1 MNRQHTNSEDT
12 ITTLFVEILMPMS
25 ATWRIHEQTTKPLV
39 ENQRKPDA
47 IIRTVERYPMA
58 VEVKIDYKRG
68 PNETGEKQAR
78 EQYLGKTLGMTLE
91 TLTSAIAIRLPHRFR
106 TMPRDEIRENL
117 EASNDFAYT
126 LLSIDEPHRFPKK
139 GWLHG
144 SIADIATAIRIG
156 ATPITKIEQAA
167 EVLENGIH
175 RAAVIVNGAIQHR
188 PHIGK
193 RIGELLVQEP
203 GEQTTQMAMLII
215 SNALVFQSSLARKPD
230 LEAVPSLSEFTADY
244 GQLDSDEVLRAWRE
258 IQKVNY
264 APIFSVAY
272 NLVETLAADDKLVGE
287 ILSVLR
293 DTARELEKMGL
304 AQEHELAG
312 IVFQKLIDNRK
323 ILKANYTRPESS
335 ALLCAL
341 ALPELKMDPK
351 KLKIADFACGTGSL
365 LNGVYQRLLMLYE
378 QTSGNGETI
387 HQYMMENNL
396 VGCDILP
403 NAAHLTASIIA
414 STYPDIRIGGTRIH
428 TMPYGT
434 QRADGLYAIGALNL
448 LSDPAGTLPLDL
460 GATETA
466 TGQGTE
472 TIELRDAFK
481 HGEFDIVIQNPPYTR
496 SGADGNSN
504 VPKSIFADKK
514 EAAAMRASRRAQ
526 GRRLAG
532 NNPGEGPDFVDLADR
547 MLKQNGTMAFVLPA
561 TAITGNSW
569 YKVRRLWAEEYHDL
583 LVITVAH
590 EDVEECAFS
599 ADTSISEGLILA
611 KKGKRQNTE
620 RGTFVCLKRC
630 PHGQLEALE
639 IARGIHA
646 LKNIRQLDED
656 TLSGGKPLQI
666 GDEVIGHVICA
677 PILQSDAGW
686 PLSRVKD
693 MSVVQSAYQLT
704 KGLLRIPR
712 QTSDIQLAIRPV
724 SEIATLGIGTK
735 DIRGGGGRGAFDVE
749 KGCPDTAIY
758 PCLWHVDSRSD
769 AQQAM
774 LVPPDAHAHPRPNS
788 AEKVQRIMRLSGRV
802 HYNVELRFTANSLAV
817 MFTQQNAIGVNK
829 LPNVFFHNKI
839 HEYAWT
845 LWCNSTF
852 GLLCHWYQSGKQQQ
866 GRGVLSRA
874 TFKAMP
880 TLDVQQLSDSA
891 LAKAEQI
898 FNELKLQ
905 QMRPFNQMDKDPVRH
920 ELDHR
925 LLSEVLGITEEERP
939 DVHEGLALLRKMLC
953 KEPSIHSEEESKV
966 KLDAS

>member
-25 ATWRIHEQTTKPLV
+25 ATWRIHEQTTIPLV
-39 ENQRKPDA
+39 ENQRKPDV

-78 EQYLGKTLGMTLE
+78 EHYLGKTLRTTGE
-91 TLTSAIAIRLPHRFR
+91 TIASAIAIRLPYRFR

-117 EASNDFAYT
+117 EASHDFAYT
-126 LLSIDEPHRFPKK
+126 LLSVDEPHRFPKK

-156 ATPITKIEQAA
+156 ATPITKIERAA

-175 RAAVIVNGAIQHR
+175 RAAVIVNSATQDR

-230 LEAVPSLSEFTADY
+230 LETVPSLSELTADY
-244 GQLDSDEVLRAWRE
+244 GQLDSDEILRAWRE

-264 APIFSVAY
+264 APIFNVAY
-272 NLVETLAADDKLVGE
+272 NLVQTLAADDKLVGE

-341 ALPELKMDPK
+341 ALPELKGDPK

-378 QTSGNGETI
+378 QAGGKGETI

-414 STYPDIRIGGTRIH
+414 STYPDVRIGGTRIH

-434 QRADGLYAIGALNL
+434 PRADGLYAIGALNL
-448 LSDPAGTLPLDL
+448 LSDPAGTLPLALDT
-460 GATETA
+460 TETA

-472 TIELRDAFK
+472 TTDLRQAFR
-481 HGEFDIVIQNPPYTR
+481 HSEFDIVIQNPPYTR
-496 SGADGNSN
+496 TGDNNAN
-504 VPKSIFADKK
+504 VPKSIFGDKKVAAVMRDSLKAQKCQLTGNNTGLGAHFVELADK
-514 EAAAMRASRRAQ
+514 
-526 GRRLAG
+526 
-532 NNPGEGPDFVDLADR
+532 
-547 MLKQNGTMAFVLPA
+547 MLKRNAKMAFVLPA
-561 TAITGNSW
+561 TAITGSSW
-569 YKVRRLWAEEYHDL
+569 QKVRKMWAEEYHNVF
-583 LVITVAH
+583 VITIADANI
-590 EDVEECAFS
+590 EKCAFS
-599 ADTSISEGLILA
+599 ADTGMAECLVVA
-611 KKGKRQNTE
+611 TKGKPKNTG
-620 RGTFVCLKRC
+620 RGIFICLTLSLS
-630 PHGQLEALE
+630 GELEALE
-639 IARGIHA
+639 VA
-646 LKNIRQLDED
+646 KQIRRFKSNSRHLED
-656 TLSGGKPLQI
+656 GMGGGDPLMI
-666 GDEVIGHVICA
+666 GDATIGQVISA
-677 PILQSDAGW
+677 PLPHSDTGW
-686 PLSRVKD
+686 PISRVKD
-693 MSVVQSAYQLT
+693 MVAIQSAYYLANGQIRL
-704 KGLLRIPR
+704 PR
-712 QTSDIQLAIRPV
+712 QGDAIHFPCCPA
-724 SEIATLGIGTK
+724 SEIGTLGAGPK
-735 DIRGGGGRGAFDVE
+735 DIYGGGGRGAFDVE
-749 KGCPDTAIY
+749 KGCPDTAQY
-758 PCLWHVDSRSD
+758 PGLWHVDGTTQR
-769 AQQAM
+769 AM
-774 LVPPDAHAHPRPNS
+774 VVPPDSHARPRPNS
-788 AEKVQRIMRLSGRV
+788 DEKAQRILKLNSRV
-802 HYNVELRFTANSLAV
+802 HYNTELRFNANSLAV
-817 MFTQQNAIGVNK
+817 MFTEDKSLGIALI
-829 LPNVFFHNKI
+829 PNVCFMNEKY
-839 HEYAWT
+839 EYVWT

-852 GLLCHWYQSGKQQQ
+852 GLLTHWMHSGTQQQ
-866 GRGVLSRA
+866 GRGKLSRA
-874 TFKAMP
+874 AFDAMP
-880 TLDVQQLSDSA
+880 TLDVRQLSDEA
-891 LAKAEQI
+891 LTTAERI
-898 FNELKLQ
+898 FNELKDQKML
-905 QMRPFNQMDKDPVRH
+905 PFNQMDEDPVRH
-920 ELDHR
+920 ELDR
-925 LLSEVLGITEEERP
+925 LLLTEVLGITEEERP

-953 KEPSIHSEEESKV
+953 QEPSIHGGKKSKV
-966 KLDAS
+966 KLDTA

>member
-39 ENQRKPDA
+39 ENQRKPDV
-47 IIRTVERYPMA
+47 IIQTVERYPMA

-68 PNETGEKQAR
+68 SNETGEKQAR
-78 EQYLGKTLGMTLE
+78 EHYLGKTLRATLE
-91 TLTSAIAIRLPHRFR
+91 TIASAIAIRIPYRFR
-106 TMPRDEIRENL
+106 TIPRDEIRQNL
-117 EASNDFAYT
+117 EAAQDFGYA
-126 LLSIDEPHRFPKK
+126 LLNLDESHRFPRK
-139 GWLHG
+139 GWLSG

-175 RAAVIVNGAIQHR
+175 RAAVIVDSAIQHR

-203 GEQTTQMAMLII
+203 GGQTTQMAMLII

-230 LEAVPSLSEFTADY
+230 LETVPSLSELTADY

-258 IQKVNY
+258 IQKINY
-264 APIFSVAY
+264 APIFNVAY

-335 ALLCAL
+335 ALLCTL
-341 ALPELKMDPK
+341 ALPELKADPK
-351 KLKIADFACGTGSL
+351 RLKIADFACGTGSL

-378 QTSGNGETI
+378 QTGGKGETL
-387 HQYMMENNL
+387 HQYMMEKNL

-414 STYPDIRIGGTRIH
+414 STYPDVRIGGTRIH

-434 QRADGLYAIGALNL
+434 PRADGLYAIGALNL
-448 LSDPAGTLPLDL
+448 LSDPAGTLPLNL
-460 GATETA
+460 STTETA

-504 VPKSIFADKK
+504 IPKSIFADQQ
-514 EAAAMRASRRAQ
+514 EAAAMRASRKAQ
-526 GRRLAG
+526 GRRLSG

-547 MLKQNGTMAFVLPA
+547 MLKRNGTMAFVLPA
-561 TAITGNSW
+561 TAITGSSW
-569 YKVRRLWAEEYHDL
+569 QKVRKMWAEEYHYIL
-583 LVITVAH
+583 IITIAH
-590 EDVEECAFS
+590 EDIEECAFS
-599 ADTSISEGLILA
+599 ADTGMAECLVIA
-611 KKGKRQNTE
+611 KKGKRKNTG

-630 PHGQLEALE
+630 PHGELEALE
-639 IARGIHA
+639 IAKRIHTF
-646 LKNIRQLDED
+646 KNIHRLDD
-656 TLSGGKPLQI
+656 NTLSGGEPLQI
-666 GDEVIGHVICA
+666 GDEVIGHIISA
-677 PILQSDAGW
+677 PIVQGDAGW

-693 MSVVQSAYQLT
+693 MSVVQSAHQLAN
-704 KGLLRIPR
+704 GRMRLPR
-712 QTSDIQLAIRPV
+712 QTSDIQLAMRPV

-749 KGCPDTAIY
+749 KGYPDTAIY
-758 PCLWHVDSRSD
+758 PCLWHVDSNSD
-769 AQQAM
+769 SQRAM
-774 LVPPDAHAHPRPNS
+774 LVSPNAHAHPRPNS
-788 AEKVQRIMRLSGRV
+788 AEKVQRIMRLNGSV
-802 HYNVELRFTANSLAV
+802 HYNMELRFNANSLTV
-817 MFTQQNAIGVNK
+817 MFTERNAIGVNK
-829 LPNVFFHNKI
+829 LPNVLFDNKT

-845 LWCNSTF
+845 LWCNSTL
-852 GLLCHWYQSGKQQQ
+852 GLLCHWYQCGKQQQ

-874 TFKAMP
+874 TFDAMP
-880 TLDVQQLSDSA
+880 TLDVRQLSDKA
-891 LAKAEQI
+891 LANAEQI
-898 FNELKLQ
+898 FNELKHQKML
-905 QMRPFNQMDKDPVRH
+905 PFNQIDEDPVRH
-920 ELDHR
+920 ELDR
-925 LLSEVLGITEEERP
+925 LLLSEVLGITESERP
-939 DVHEGLALLRKMLC
+939 DVHEGIALLRKMLC
-953 KEPSIHSEEESKV
+953 QEPSIHGGKKSKV

>member
-1 MNRQHTNSEDT
+1 MSRQPTNSEDT

-25 ATWRIHEQTTKPLV
+25 ATWNIYEQTTRPLV
-39 ENQRKPDA
+39 ENQKKPDV
-47 IIRTVERYPMA
+47 IIRTIERYPIA
-58 VEVKIDYKRG
+58 VEVKIDDERS

-78 EQYLGKTLGMTLE
+78 ERYLGKTLRTALE
-91 TLTSAIAIRLPHRFR
+91 TITSAIAIRLPYRFR
-106 TMPRDEIRENL
+106 NMPRDEISENL
-117 EASNDFAYT
+117 EASKDFAYA
-126 LLSIDEPHRFPKK
+126 LLNVDKPYRFPET
-139 GWLHG
+139 GWLYG

-156 ATPITKIEQAA
+156 ATPITKIERAA
-167 EVLENGIH
+167 EVLEQGIH
-175 RAAVIVNGAIQHR
+175 NAAVIVNSAIQHR

-230 LEAVPSLSEFTADY
+230 LETVPSLSELTADY

-264 APIFSVAY
+264 APIFNVAY

-293 DTARELEKMGL
+293 DTARELERMGL

-341 ALPELKMDPK
+341 ALPELKSDPK

-378 QTSGNGETI
+378 QTGGKGETI

-414 STYPDIRIGGTRIH
+414 NTYPDVRIGGTRIH

-434 QRADGLYAIGALNL
+434 PRADGLYAIGALNL
-448 LSDPAGTLPLDL
+448 LSDPAGTLPLTLDT
-460 GATETA
+460 TETA
-466 TGQGTE
+466 TGQGSE
-472 TIELRDAFK
+472 TTDLRDAFR

-504 VPKSIFADKK
+504 VPKSVFADKQ
-514 EAAAMRASRRAQ
+514 EAAAMRVSRKAQ

-532 NNPGEGPDFVDLADR
+532 NNTGEGADFVDLADR
-547 MLKQNGTMAFVLPA
+547 MLKRNGIMAFVLPV
-561 TAITGNSW
+561 TAITGDSW
-569 YKVRRLWAEEYHDL
+569 HKVRKLWAEEYHDV

-590 EDVEECAFS
+590 EDIEECAFS
-599 ADTSISEGLILA
+599 ADTGIAECLVVA
-611 KKGKRQNTE
+611 KKGTRQNIG

-630 PHGQLEALE
+630 PHGELEALE
-639 IARGIHA
+639 IAKSIHT
-646 LKNIRQLDED
+646 LKNIRQLDDD
-656 TLSGGKPLQI
+656 TIGGGDLIQI
-666 GDEVIGHVICA
+666 GDAVIGHVISA
-677 PILQSDAGW
+677 SIVQSDAGW

-693 MSVVQSAYQLT
+693 MSVVQSAHQLAN
-704 KGLLRIPR
+704 GRVRVPR
-712 QTSDIQLAIRPV
+712 QISDIQLAIRPV

-735 DIRGGGGRGAFDVE
+735 DIRGSGGRGAFDVE

-769 AQQAM
+769 KQRAM

-788 AEKVQRIMRLSGRV
+788 AEKVQRIMSLNGRV
-802 HYNVELRFTANSLAV
+802 HYNMELQFNANSLAV
-817 MFTQQNAIGVNK
+817 MFTEQDAIGVNK
-829 LPNVFFHNKI
+829 LPNVVFDNKMY
-839 HEYAWT
+839 EYAWT
-845 LWCNSTF
+845 LWCNSTL
-852 GLLCHWYQSGKQQQ
+852 GLLCHWYQSGKQQE

-880 TLDVQQLSDSA
+880 TLDVRQLSDAA
-891 LAKAEQI
+891 LTNAERI
-898 FNELKLQ
+898 FNELKHQ
-905 QMRPFNQMDKDPVRH
+905 KMEPFNQMDADPVRH
-920 ELDHR
+920 ELDR
-925 LLSEVLGITEEERP
+925 LLLSEVLGITEVERP
-939 DVHEGLALLRKMLC
+939 DMHEGLVLLRKILC
-953 KEPSIHSEEESKV
+953 QEPSIQGDKKSKV
-966 KLDAS
+966 KLDAA

>member
-12 ITTLFVEILMPMS
+12 VTTLFVEILMPMS
-25 ATWRIHEQTTKPLV
+25 ATWRIYEQTTRPLL
-39 ENQRKPDA
+39 ENQRKPDV
-47 IIRTVERYPMA
+47 IIRTVERYPVA

-78 EQYLGKTLGMTLE
+78 EYYLGKTLRATGE
-91 TLTSAIAIRLPHRFR
+91 TIASAIAIRLPYRFR
-106 TMPRDEIRENL
+106 TMPREEIRENL
-117 EASNDFAYT
+117 EASNDFAYA

-139 GWLHG
+139 GWLEG

-156 ATPITKIEQAA
+156 ATPITKIERAA

-230 LEAVPSLSEFTADY
+230 LEAVPSLSELTADY

-264 APIFSVAY
+264 APIFNVAY

-312 IVFQKLIDNRK
+312 IVFQKLIANRK

-341 ALPELKMDPK
+341 ALPELKSDPK

-378 QTSGNGETI
+378 QTGGNGETI

-414 STYPDIRIGGTRIH
+414 STYPDVRIGGTRIH

-434 QRADGLYAIGALNL
+434 PRADGLYAIGALNL
-448 LSDPAGTLPLDL
+448 LSDPAGTLPLSL
-460 GATETA
+460 GTTETA

-472 TIELRDAFK
+472 TADLRDAFR

-504 VPKSIFADKK
+504 VPKNIFADRK
-514 EAAAMRASRRAQ
+514 EAAAMRASRKAQ
-526 GRRLAG
+526 GRRLTG

-547 MLKQNGTMAFVLPA
+547 MLKRKGTMAFVLPV
-561 TAITGNSW
+561 TAITGSSW
-569 YKVRRLWAEEYHDL
+569 QKVRKIWAKEYHDV
-583 LVITVAH
+583 LVITIAH
-590 EDVEECAFS
+590 EDIEECAFS
-599 ADTSISEGLILA
+599 ADTGMAECLVVA
-611 KKGKRQNTE
+611 KKGKRKKT
-620 RGTFVCLKRC
+620 GHGIFVCLTRC
-630 PHGQLEALE
+630 PNGELEALE
-639 IARGIHA
+639 IAKEFHR
-646 LKNIRQLDED
+646 LENIRQLDD
-656 TLSGGKPLQI
+656 DMLSGGERLQI
-666 GDEVIGHVICA
+666 GGEVIGHVISA
-677 PILQSDAGW
+677 PIVQGDAGW

-693 MSVVQSAYQLT
+693 MSVVQAAHCLT
-704 KGLLRIPR
+704 NGVMRIPR
-712 QTSDIQLAIRPV
+712 QTSDIQIAMRPV

-735 DIRGGGGRGAFDVE
+735 DIRGGGGRGVFDVE
-749 KGCPDTAIY
+749 EGCPDTAVY
-758 PCLWHVDSRSD
+758 PCLWHVDSDSD
-769 AQQAM
+769 SQRAM
-774 LVPPDAHAHPRPNS
+774 LVPPNAHAHPRPNS
-788 AEKVQRIMRLSGRV
+788 AEKIERIMRLNGRV
-802 HYNVELRFTANSLAV
+802 HYNVELRFNANSLTV
-817 MFTQQNAIGVNK
+817 MFTKQDAIGVNK
-829 LPNVFFHNKI
+829 LPNVIFDNKI
-839 HEYAWT
+839 YEYAWT
-845 LWCNSTF
+845 LWCNSTL

-866 GRGVLSRA
+866 GRGVLSRV
-874 TFKAMP
+874 TFNAMP
-880 TLDVQQLSDSA
+880 TLDVRQLSDAA
-891 LAKAEQI
+891 LTNAERI
-898 FNELKLQ
+898 FNELKHQKML
-905 QMRPFNQMDKDPVRH
+905 PFNQMDADPVRH
-920 ELDHR
+920 ELDR
-925 LLSEVLGITEEERP
+925 LLLSEVLGITEEERP

-953 KEPSIHSEEESKV
+953 QEPSIHGGKKSKV
-966 KLDAS
+966 KLGAS